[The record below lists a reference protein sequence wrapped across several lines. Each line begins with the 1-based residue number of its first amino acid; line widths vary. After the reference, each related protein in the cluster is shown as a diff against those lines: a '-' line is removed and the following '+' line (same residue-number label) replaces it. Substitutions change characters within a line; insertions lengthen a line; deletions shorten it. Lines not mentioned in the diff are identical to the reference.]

1 MKPTLLLAA
10 AALAATLGLV
20 SCSTGGRSPSGFLG
34 NYAQLNSGYGT
45 EDAVSAFVNP
55 EANFRKYDSVIFEP
69 VTTVVASPAATP
81 AVTDQLAAYLSEA
94 LRKELGARMAVVGMP
109 GPSTM
114 RVRVALTDVIEGSSP
129 AGVPVRQ
136 VHTAPQATL
145 TGKLGSPELAAFISQ
160 VSFEGEIVDSM
171 SGERLSALID
181 HRLGKKREASPDTS
195 WAGVR
200 SATSQGA
207 KRLAD
212 RFFAAR
218 GN

>member
-55 EANFRKYDSVIFEP
+55 EANFRKYDSVIFDP

-94 LRKELGARMAVVGMP
+94 LRKELGARMAVVGTP
-109 GPSTM
+109 GPTTM

-136 VHTAPQATL
+136 VHTSPQATM

-160 VSFEGEIVDSM
+160 VSFEGEIVDSV

-181 HRLGKKREASPDTS
+181 HRLGKKREATPDTS

>member
-55 EANFRKYDSVIFEP
+55 EANFRKYDSVMFEP

-94 LRKELGARMAVVGMP
+94 LRKELGARMAVVGTP

-114 RVRVALTDVIEGSSP
+114 RVRVALTDVIEDQTR
-129 AGVPVRQ
+129 AALDGVVAEHVINWVWMPPWGLDKITDDGREMLR
-136 VHTAPQATL
+136 A
-145 TGKLGSPELAAFISQ
+145 LGFN
-160 VSFEGEIVDSM
+160 V
-171 SGERLSALID
+171 
-181 HRLGKKREASPDTS
+181 
-195 WAGVR
+195 
-200 SATSQGA
+200 
-207 KRLAD
+207 
-212 RFFAAR
+212 
-218 GN
+218 